1 MPRAQHAPHPPGT
14 VKRTSKV
21 YTVPISSIRIPP
33 AGVCQ
38 REFRPW
44 WGAYLTKN
52 LALEELGLPVM
63 NHRDGV
69 YWAVDGQHRIHALR
83 ENGFGDDRLEC
94 EVFENLTDKEMA
106 QIFRGRNT
114 RKAVAAMDA
123 FLVACTAGVQRE
135 CEIRHAVTSCGLAV
149 GRSRVKGHLACVGG
163 LMKAWDLGGVPV
175 LVQTLRA
182 LNTAYQGDSVGFDA
196 NLVVGLA
203 SFCHR
208 YQDRVDER
216 ILADRLGS
224 VARGARGLLQR
235 AETMRMST
243 GNQKVHCIAAVIVE
257 VYNRG
262 AKHGNK
268 LQSWWKAD
276 DCPPP
281 EAPSPR
287 RRRAAPAN
295 GQHHASV

>member
-1 MPRAQHAPHPPGT
+1 MPRAATHAPT
-14 VKRTSKV
+14 LVKRASKV
-21 YTVPISSIRIPP
+21 YTVPISLIRTPQ

-44 WGAYLTKN
+44 WGTFLAKN

-69 YWAVDGQHRIHALR
+69 YWSVDGQHRIYALR
-83 ENGFGDDRLEC
+83 ENGFGDDRIEC

-114 RKAVAAMDA
+114 RKAVGAMDA

-135 CEIRHAVTSCGLAV
+135 CEIRHAVTSCGLAI
-149 GRSRVKGHLACVGG
+149 GRSRAKGHLSCVGA
-163 LMKAWDLGGVPV
+163 LMRAWDIGGVPV
-175 LVQTLRA
+175 IQQTLRA
-182 LNTAYQGDSVGFDA
+182 LNAAFQGDVIGFDS
-196 NLVVGLA
+196 NLVVGTA

-208 YQDRVDER
+208 YHDRFDER
-216 ILADRLGS
+216 LLAERLGS

-235 AETMRMST
+235 AEAMRVST

-257 VYNRG
+257 VYNRN
-262 AKHGNK
+262 AKHGHK
-268 LQSWWKAD
+268 LRSWWKAD
-276 DCPPP
+276 DCGPVDEP
-281 EAPSPR
+281 APAPRSR
-287 RRRAAPAN
+287 RRTATTSSHAATL
-295 GQHHASV
+295 